1 MCEGE
6 LLDAHRLLLQM
17 EEVLTRLSTL
27 GQEVED
33 CPERVGELLKLE
45 SPSLHTALAHFRALL
60 VRHEIRAD
68 TLSWPDGA
76 GWTVARYRS
85 SCKRNPW
92 FQLLLTP

>member
-45 SPSLHTALAHFRALL
+45 SPSLHTR
-60 VRHEIRAD
+60 
-68 TLSWPDGA
+68 WP
-76 GWTVARYRS
+76 T
-85 SCKRNPW
+85 
-92 FQLLLTP
+92 

>member
-33 CPERVGELLKLE
+33 CPERAGELLKLE
-45 SPSLHTALAHFRALL
+45 SPSLHTR
-60 VRHEIRAD
+60 
-68 TLSWPDGA
+68 WP
-76 GWTVARYRS
+76 T
-85 SCKRNPW
+85 
-92 FQLLLTP
+92 